1 MADGTFQNWE
11 SLRGNALQ
19 KRASEELEEHPEG
32 VAVVLS
38 LSGRLD
44 PHEGQMFKGLAT
56 VFLTVEAYGKG
67 NLLLFKKSFKA
78 RRFVVKSPDNLVE
91 SQRPERFF
99 RTVKKGLNEYKN
111 ELVRELRQA
120 LSSTE

>member
-1 MADGTFQNWE
+1 M
-11 SLRGNALQ
+11 
-19 KRASEELEEHPEG
+19 
-32 VAVVLS
+32 VLS

-56 VFLTVEAYGKG
+56 VFLTIEAYGKE
-67 NLLLFKKSFKA
+67 NVLFFKKSFKA

-91 SQRPERFF
+91 FQRQELFF
-99 RTVKKGLNEYKN
+99 RTVKKGLNEYEN
-111 ELVRELRQA
+111 ELVGELKQA

>member
-1 MADGTFQNWE
+1 M
-11 SLRGNALQ
+11 
-19 KRASEELEEHPEG
+19 
-32 VAVVLS
+32 VLS

-67 NLLLFKKSFKA
+67 KVLLFKKSFKA
-78 RRFVVKSPDNLVE
+78 KRFMVESPDNLVE
-91 SQRPERFF
+91 FQRQEQFF
-99 RTVKKGLNEYKN
+99 RTVKKGLNEYEN
-111 ELVRELRQA
+111 ELVGGLKQA